1 MSKPQRGPNP
11 PDYTRKLTRTITF
24 KDGTTL
30 TMRGD
35 AATIIQKAGTL
46 VRVLL

>member
-11 PDYTRKLTRTITF
+11 PDYTRKRTITF